1 MEEKEMTNKKP
12 RRRTAL
18 KVISLIIF
26 LVAVALLTICGSC
39 FQIAR
44 DSSADAIS
52 RVLCIA
58 FGLILLI
65 ANYFVWEVELT

>member
-1 MEEKEMTNKKP
+1 MKKII
-12 RRRTAL
+12 RKFL
-18 KVISLIIF
+18 KVCCST
-26 LVAVALLTICGSC
+26 ALLTLCGSN

-44 DSSADAIS
+44 DFSTDTIS

>member
-1 MEEKEMTNKKP
+1 MKRIIKKL
-12 RRRTAL
+12 L
-18 KVISLIIF
+18 KVCSLT
-26 LVAVALLTICGSC
+26 ALLTFCGSC

-44 DSSADAIS
+44 DSSADTIS

>member
-1 MEEKEMTNKKP
+1 MKKII
-12 RRRTAL
+12 RKFL
-18 KVISLIIF
+18 KVCSST
-26 LVAVALLTICGSC
+26 ALLTLCESN
-39 FQIAR
+39 FQIAW
-44 DSSADAIS
+44 DSSTDTIS

>member
-1 MEEKEMTNKKP
+1 MKNIIRKF
-12 RRRTAL
+12 L
-18 KVISLIIF
+18 KVCSST
-26 LVAVALLTICGSC
+26 ALLTICESC

-44 DSSADAIS
+44 DSSADTIS
-52 RVLCIA
+52 RVIGIA

>member
-1 MEEKEMTNKKP
+1 MKNIIRKF
-12 RRRTAL
+12 L
-18 KVISLIIF
+18 KVCSST
-26 LVAVALLTICGSC
+26 ALLTISGSC

-44 DSSADAIS
+44 DSSADTIS

-58 FGLILLI
+58 FGLIFMI